1 MKPPGSDLPVVVTKW
16 YAYAK
21 WVLERVESFPKS
33 QRFILGQRLSNHVMD
48 VLETLVKASYAREN
62 KNDLLRQANE
72 GIEMTRW
79 IVRMAHDRKLL
90 APKQF
95 EFSAVQLNE
104 CGRMVGGWL
113 RQRGGALQAPSP
125 E

>member
-1 MKPPGSDLPVVVTKW
+1 MKPPGADLPIDVTKW

-33 QRFILGQRLSNHVMD
+33 QRFILGQRFSNHVLD
-48 VLETLVKASYAREN
+48 VLELRVKASYAREN
-62 KNDLLRQANE
+62 KNDLLRAANE
-72 GIEMTRW
+72 DIEMMRW

-90 APKQF
+90 APKPF

-104 CGRMVGGWL
+104 CGRMVGEWL
-113 RQRGGALQAPSP
+113 KTAKGGNSMPQP
-125 E
+125 